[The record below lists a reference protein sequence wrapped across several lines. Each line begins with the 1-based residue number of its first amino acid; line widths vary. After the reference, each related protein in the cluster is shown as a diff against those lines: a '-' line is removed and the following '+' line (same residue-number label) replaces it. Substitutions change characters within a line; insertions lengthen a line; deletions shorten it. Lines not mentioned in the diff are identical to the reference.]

1 MKRTV
6 VITLVV
12 GALIALLS
20 YAAGETG
27 ILGVKAYFKI
37 GFTGLGLMIL
47 AAGYFMIS
55 FLVEWAK
62 ETDFFK
68 KIL

>member
-6 VITLVV
+6 LITLVV

-27 ILGVKAYFKI
+27 ILGIKAYFKI

-47 AAGYFMIS
+47 
-55 FLVEWAK
+55 VEWAK